1 MNSRV
6 KKASLLIVLLVIVA
20 MMLTACQ
27 LNDTL
32 EDKLTENDLV
42 AKITYHVN
50 GEGSKVGQNSTFKT
64 ADMYYQAGSKAFNI
78 GVDEC
83 VEFNIT
89 RDNYTLAG
97 WYYPA
102 TNEDGSIK
110 YIDEENDIVELGD
123 AFDFSTYVAKSG
135 DVIDLYA
142 KWFKD
147 QGLVYVLVADDLD
160 NNQLVYGENTYE
172 EGDVLKNEEFYNGYI
187 NLPTEDPLNL
197 NGDTR
202 SGYTFVGYYEDAECR
217 VPCSGRVDSTGEE
230 EDVKIY
236 AKYLPSGWT
245 VIKNPSDFEKIFAVT
260 DKEINGKYYIAND
273 IDGKDEDAI
282 TIFAGTQFKA
292 TIKSNGFTVSNFKFT
307 SDTLS
312 PIKRETVSI
321 FGDITSDAIIRD
333 ITFSNFNVSVI
344 STKARFYAYFFASEI
359 DKDATISNVF
369 IDGGT
374 MDATSSNWGNKSDW
388 IGAGHDGITVNSEN
402 PPIVK

>member
-50 GEGSKVGQNSTFKT
+50 GDGGKVGQNSTFKT

-83 VEFNIT
+83 KEFNIT

-135 DVIDLYA
+135 DAIDLYA

-147 QGLVYVLVADDLD
+147 QGLVYVLVADDLPD
-160 NNQLVYGENTYE
+160 NQLVYGGNTYE

-187 NLPTEDPLNL
+187 YLPDGDPLNL
-197 NGDTR
+197 NGDT
-202 SGYTFVGYYEDAECR
+202 GYTFVGYYEDAECR
-217 VPCSGRVDSTGEE
+217 VLRSGRVDSTGEE

-245 VIKNPSDFEKIFAVT
+245 VIKNPSDFEEIFAVT
-260 DKEINGKYYIAND
+260 DKEINGKYYIADN

-282 TIFAGTQFKA
+282 TISAGTKFNA
-292 TIKSNGFTVSNFKFT
+292 TIKGNDFTISNFKFT

-321 FGDITSDAIIRD
+321 FGDITSDAQISD

-359 DKDATISNVF
+359 DEGADISDVI

-388 IGAGHDGITVNSEN
+388 IGAGHDGITVNN
-402 PPIVK
+402 PPTSK